1 MFASLFQK
9 ESQKQMNRE
18 KLETIV
24 KNLNLYSAKLVREA
38 EEAKLKAKEMRHE
51 ESIGAYFLKFMRAC
65 KLSESAYI
73 RTIFLI

>member
-24 KNLNLYSAKLVREA
+24 KNLNFYSATLVR
-38 EEAKLKAKEMRHE
+38 
-51 ESIGAYFLKFMRAC
+51 
-65 KLSESAYI
+65 
-73 RTIFLI
+73 